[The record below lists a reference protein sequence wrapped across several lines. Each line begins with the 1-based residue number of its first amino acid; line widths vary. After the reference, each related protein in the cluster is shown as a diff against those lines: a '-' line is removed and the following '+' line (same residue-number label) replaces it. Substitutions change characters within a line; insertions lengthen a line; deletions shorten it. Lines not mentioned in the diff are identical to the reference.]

1 MQYNA
6 QLIGQKPNYIII
18 YSKSAIYCTINRKTY
33 QMSLKRH
40 HHSKITLHQEAVIF
54 NDYLQNG
61 RTLKS
66 YSEEYNTSIN
76 TIKRV
81 IEEGLNKLKKWVS

>member
-1 MQYNA
+1 
-6 QLIGQKPNYIII
+6 
-18 YSKSAIYCTINRKTY
+18 
-33 QMSLKRH
+33 MSLKRH

-66 YSEEYNTSIN
+66 YAQEYNTSIP
-76 TIKRV
+76 TIKRI
-81 IEEGLNKLKKWVS
+81 IEEGLEKLKKKLV